1 MSSTP
6 SPFDASPVLGDA
18 AGVAGTAGAQTS
30 GLAALTLAQRHEL
43 STVPSAG
50 ALERL
55 NKAELIEL
63 VVLYANALAALTQ
76 RVAHLEGILAKNS
89 RNSSKPPS
97 SDQPTRKPAPAP
109 TLDDGV
115 QRKPGGQPGHKG
127 YALKR
132 VANPDEVV
140 EHVLPE
146 VCECGLRLTPMAQE
160 FRQVFDLPRPAMR
173 VVEHQTFSA
182 ICTCGKTHRS
192 SFPKDVSAATQ
203 YGPNI
208 EALAV
213 YLTHHHMLPISRCAD
228 ILSDL
233 GGQAVSAGT
242 VSAMVVATAT
252 TLAPAVERIKEHV
265 TASPVVCADET
276 GMRVG
281 GGLSW
286 LHVAVTEMLTWMGIH
301 KKRGSVAMDEF
312 GIIGALTG
320 TVVHDGF
327 SSYRTYDDCT
337 HALCNAHHLRELTY
351 VDEQFAQPWA
361 KAMIEFLL
369 TANKEVK
376 VAAGQALSQQ
386 RQTDLRAEYLAI
398 VSAGQTANPLKPASG
413 RRGRTAQPYP
423 VNLLRRLSDYAD
435 DVLRF
440 TQDPAVP
447 FTNNLGERTMRMLKV
462 KQKVSGCFRTLEG
475 SRNFCAI
482 RSYLATLAKQNRNLL
497 EALVLTAQGKPPDPV
512 PS

>member
-43 STVPSAG
+43 NTVPSA
-50 ALERL
+50 ATLEHL
-55 NKAELIEL
+55 SKAELIELIELIEL

-127 YALKR
+127 HALER
-132 VANPDEVV
+132 VANLDEVV

-146 VCECGLRLTPMAQE
+146 ACECGLRLTPMAQE

-182 ICTCGKTHRS
+182 TCPCGKTHRS

-208 EALAV
+208 QALAV
-213 YLTHHHMLPISRCAD
+213 YFTHHHMLPISRCAD

-233 GGQAVSAGT
+233 SGQAVSGGT
-242 VSAMVVATAT
+242 VSAMVGAAAK
-252 TLAPAVERIKEHV
+252 TLAPAVVRIKERV
-265 TASPVVCADET
+265 TAAPVVGADET

-286 LHVAVTEMLTWMGIH
+286 LHVAVTEMLTWM
-301 KKRGSVAMDEF
+301 S
-312 GIIGALTG
+312 T
-320 TVVHDGF
+320 
-327 SSYRTYDDCT
+327 
-337 HALCNAHHLRELTY
+337 
-351 VDEQFAQPWA
+351 A
-361 KAMIEFLL
+361 KPESWLQCKSL
-369 TANKEVK
+369 TA
-376 VAAGQALSQQ
+376 
-386 RQTDLRAEYLAI
+386 
-398 VSAGQTANPLKPASG
+398 
-413 RRGRTAQPYP
+413 
-423 VNLLRRLSDYAD
+423 
-435 DVLRF
+435 
-440 TQDPAVP
+440 
-447 FTNNLGERTMRMLKV
+447 M
-462 KQKVSGCFRTLEG
+462 
-475 SRNFCAI
+475 AI
-482 RSYLATLAKQNRNLL
+482 RVFDL
-497 EALVLTAQGKPPDPV
+497 
-512 PS
+512 